1 MSDRASQDLRNK
13 GWGFALLIIILAIV
27 ANATAFSIHKATYLQ
42 PKGDAP
48 AASAAH

>member
-1 MSDRASQDLRNK
+1 MSDKATQDLRNR
-13 GWGFALLIIILAIV
+13 GWGIALLIIIVAIV

>member
-1 MSDRASQDLRNK
+1 MSDRATQDLRNR
-13 GWGFALLIIILAIV
+13 GWGFALVIIILAIV
-27 ANATAFSIHKATYLQ
+27 ANATAFSIHKAKYLQ

>member
-1 MSDRASQDLRNK
+1 VSDRASQDLRNK

-42 PKGDAP
+42 PRGDAP
-48 AASAAH
+48 AESAAH

>member
-42 PKGDAP
+42 PKGAAP